1 MSSASDIDRLPAS
14 SGLSTAVSTLI
25 GKDDFGAVIQA
36 DFSPKCRQKMVIWSF
51 LGYLGEI
58 ESDFQTVWTCIM
70 HYCATVSASN
80 FPTPFLQ
87 WFTSFDFRK
96 LYPLFAWPSSY
107 LDRGSFRGKRRKM
120 YVRTETHELTVLL
133 TILKAGG
140 WLGHNS
146 LLAPAL

>member
-1 MSSASDIDRLPAS
+1 
-14 SGLSTAVSTLI
+14 
-25 GKDDFGAVIQA
+25 
-36 DFSPKCRQKMVIWSF
+36 MVIWSF